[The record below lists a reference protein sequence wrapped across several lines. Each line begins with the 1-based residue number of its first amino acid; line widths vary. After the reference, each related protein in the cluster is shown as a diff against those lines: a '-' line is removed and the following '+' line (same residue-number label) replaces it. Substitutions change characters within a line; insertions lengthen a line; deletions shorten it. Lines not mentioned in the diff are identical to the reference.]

1 MALYGLSVFLET
13 PKELRKGR
21 RSYIALSFV
30 LTILS
35 ALASSLDIAWFFN
48 QVFGASSGIGFFENV
63 NTRSWERIASTEV
76 WAVVI
81 FLGDFLLVSAST
93 KWA

>member
-21 RSYIALSFV
+21 RSYIVLSFT

-48 QVFGASSGIGFFENV
+48 QVFGASSAIGFFENMGIM
-63 NTRSWERIASTEV
+63 SWDRIASTEA
-76 WAVVI
+76 WGAVI

-93 KWA
+93 K